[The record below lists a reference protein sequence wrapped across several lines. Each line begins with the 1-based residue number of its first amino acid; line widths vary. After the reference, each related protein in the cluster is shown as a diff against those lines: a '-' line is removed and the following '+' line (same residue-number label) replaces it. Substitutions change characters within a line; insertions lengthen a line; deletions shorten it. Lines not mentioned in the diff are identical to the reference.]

1 MDSSYDAYIYT
12 DICHRVLFF
21 FLPVIICLLG
31 DLARDPYI
39 THFCFECGN
48 MQGIILIKFRCPIA
62 CPLGNP
68 SSLFFAR
75 DAETGAAPSKS
86 KKKNLAISF
95 NLCGHW
101 TAYYA
106 TNSGIAENHFI
117 LMVKPHRRLSYQ
129 GQESSFLR
137 PNTHMSSL
145 RSFQGRVEGHHLCTG
160 VLCTRDPSH
169 LISLTKKQQKP
180 HCVSGQ

>member
-1 MDSSYDAYIYT
+1 M
-12 DICHRVLFF
+12 
-21 FLPVIICLLG
+21 G

-68 SSLFFAR
+68 SSPFFAR
-75 DAETGAAPSKS
+75 GAETGAAPGKS
-86 KKKNLAISF
+86 QKKNLAVSF
-95 NLCGHW
+95 NLWGHW

-117 LMVKPHRRLSYQ
+117 LMVKTSQEAELSGAGVQ
-129 GQESSFLR
+129 FSKTKH
-137 PNTHMSSL
+137 THEFTSV
-145 RSFQGRVEGHHLCTG
+145 FPGQGRGTPPLHWSIVY
-160 VLCTRDPSH
+160 TRPFASDFLNKEAAETAP
-169 LISLTKKQQKP
+169 
-180 HCVSGQ
+180 CVWPVST